1 MNSNLI
7 IGIDLGTT
15 NSCVGVMESG
25 KPVVLENPEGK
36 RTTPS
41 VVAFKGQELIIGDA
55 AKRQMVTNK
64 NTISSIKRLMGT
76 NQKVDVDGKSY
87 TPEEISA
94 KILGYLKSYAE
105 KKLGHKVTKAVI
117 TVPAYFNDSQRQATK
132 NAGKIAGLEVERIVN
147 EPTAAA
153 LAYGL
158 DKAEKEQK
166 ILVYDL
172 GGGTFDVSVL
182 DIGHGTFEVLSTS
195 GDNHL
200 GGDDWDQKIIDWLL
214 EEIRNEF
221 SLDLK
226 NDKMALQRLKDAAE
240 KAKIDLSGV
249 NSTQIMLPF
258 LSMVNGQPISVEK
271 TLTRSHFENLTKELL
286 DRTMKPVE
294 DAISEAKITKSDLHQ
309 VLLVGGSTRM
319 PAVQELVKKLSGK
332 DPNLTINPDE
342 VVALGAAVQ
351 GGVLSGDVKDILL
364 LDVTPLTLGIETLGG
379 VATPLIKRNTTIPVS
394 KSQIFSTAADNQP
407 AVDVHVVQGERPMA
421 SQNKS
426 LGNFNLSGIEPAPKG
441 MPQIQITFSIDA
453 NGILNVSA
461 KDLKTN
467 KENTITINDASGLSE
482 SEVERMVKEA
492 EQNAEADTKL
502 KAQIETKNEAEAW
515 ISILEKQLTSEEGGK
530 LPEEQKKEAEAEL
543 EQLKKLLAEE
553 KYDELKT
560 KIDQLKKLSE
570 VMAQKMREQQ
580 ASPTNEE
587 VPEKP
592 DLTDVQEAEEVK
604 K

>member
-1 MNSNLI
+1 
-7 IGIDLGTT
+7 
-15 NSCVGVMESG
+15 
-25 KPVVLENPEGK
+25 
-36 RTTPS
+36 
-41 VVAFKGQELIIGDA
+41 
-55 AKRQMVTNK
+55 
-64 NTISSIKRLMGT
+64 
-76 NQKVDVDGKSY
+76 
-87 TPEEISA
+87 
-94 KILGYLKSYAE
+94 
-105 KKLGHKVTKAVI
+105 
-117 TVPAYFNDSQRQATK
+117 
-132 NAGKIAGLEVERIVN
+132 
-147 EPTAAA
+147 
-153 LAYGL
+153 
-158 DKAEKEQK
+158 
-166 ILVYDL
+166 
-172 GGGTFDVSVL
+172 
-182 DIGHGTFEVLSTS
+182 
-195 GDNHL
+195 
-200 GGDDWDQKIIDWLL
+200 
-214 EEIRNEF
+214 
-221 SLDLK
+221 
-226 NDKMALQRLKDAAE
+226 MALQRLKDAAE

-580 ASPTNEE
+580 AAPTNEE

>member
-467 KENTITINDASGLSE
+467 KENTIIINDASGLSE

-570 VMAQKMREQQ
+570 VMAQKIREQQ
-580 ASPTNEE
+580 AAPTNEE

>member
-319 PAVQELVKKLSGK
+319 PAVQDLVKKLSGK

-580 ASPTNEE
+580 AAPTNEE

>member
-319 PAVQELVKKLSGK
+319 PAVQDLVKKLSGK

-570 VMAQKMREQQ
+570 VMAQKMHEQQ
-580 ASPTNEE
+580 AAPTNEE

>member
-530 LPEEQKKEAEAEL
+530 LPEEQKKEAEVEL

-580 ASPTNEE
+580 AAPTNEE

>member
-553 KYDELKT
+553 KYDELKI

-580 ASPTNEE
+580 AAPTNEE

>member
-580 ASPTNEE
+580 AAPTNEE